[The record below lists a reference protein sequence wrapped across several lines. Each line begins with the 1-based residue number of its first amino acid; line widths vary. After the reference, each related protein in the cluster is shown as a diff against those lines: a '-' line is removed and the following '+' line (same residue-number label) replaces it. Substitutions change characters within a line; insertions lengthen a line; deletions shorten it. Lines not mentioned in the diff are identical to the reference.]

1 MAEHAKS
8 IAILLCRP
16 LFIWLCLVLF
26 FIHTSC
32 TPNLLAPL
40 KPLPKQEKATL
51 GVIAVVAARFHPKT
65 KVDRFARNRLLE
77 TAKAAGMGFLE
88 WAGTAAGAFS
98 GGSCEGGGELGAA
111 ICGAMLIFAFAVVVA
126 AGTVGALSG
135 AAKAAPK
142 AIPAEEAKKIQDAA
156 REALEDLNIQES
168 ITNCFFQKAQEQTQH
183 RFVSLKEDGPTATD
197 QKVDYSKLSRDGI
210 DTVLEVGVVEIGFQG
225 EGVDPALQLFITVR
239 TRLIRVE
246 DGKIL
251 YDRTQK
257 RYGQIGTLAYWETN
271 NCQPFRDALEWHYRH
286 LAVELVEALFSQS
299 SIPKTSM
306 VPAKEIKGQKS

>member
-40 KPLPKQEKATL
+40 KPLPKEEKATL

-65 KVDRFARNRLLE
+65 KVDRFARDRLLE
-77 TAKAAGMGFLE
+77 TAKAAGMGFLK
-88 WAGTAAGAFS
+88 GVGVAAEGLGGLG
-98 GGSCEGGGELGAA
+98 GGSCEGYV
-111 ICGAMLIFAFAVVVA
+111 CGLIVIFYLSVLAVG
-126 AGTVGALSG
+126 GTVGAVVG
-135 AAKAAPK
+135 AVEGAPK

-168 ITNCFFQKAQEQTQH
+168 ITNCVFQKAQEQTQH
-183 RFVSLKEDGPTATD
+183 RFISLKEDGPTATD

-271 NCQPFRDALEWHYRH
+271 NCQPFRDALEWHYRQ

-299 SIPKTSM
+299 SILKTST